1 MTLAE
6 ALQNVDLESGKTY
19 QLQVRNQL
27 VQVRVVAL
35 DQMSLAMPI
44 DDSDITPENLSLNLP
59 APTSTKIV
67 RASRS
72 ILGYDRPFEITNTDL
87 TAGDLD

>member
-6 ALQNVDLESGKTY
+6 ALQNVDLESGRTY
-19 QLQVRNQL
+19 QLLVRNQL

-35 DQMSLAMPI
+35 DKMSLAMPI
-44 DDSDITPENLSLNLP
+44 DDGDIAPENLPFNLP
-59 APTSTKIV
+59 APTSAKIV

-72 ILGYDRPFEITNTDL
+72 IFGYDRPFEITDNDL